1 MEATERS
8 IQPLNQPGKRST
20 CKFGMGGGGG
30 GQRMEGM
37 GLEHVMGGG
46 GDFQVIQAPPFWLGL
61 MVLLL

>member
-30 GQRMEGM
+30 G
-37 GLEHVMGGG
+37 GGRVGEAKNG
-46 GDFQVIQAPPFWLGL
+46 GDGS
-61 MVLLL
+61 